1 MERIVYEQIQSYF
14 MNNDLITTFQH
25 AYRGKHSTATALTQM
40 VDDWFE
46 DMEERK
52 IIGIVMLDFTA
63 AFDII
68 DHDLLLKKWNIMA
81 FHKWMRSY
89 LSDKR

>member
-1 MERIVYEQIQSYF
+1 
-14 MNNDLITTFQH
+14 
-25 AYRGKHSTATALTQM
+25 
-40 VDDWFE
+40 
-46 DMEERK
+46 MEERK